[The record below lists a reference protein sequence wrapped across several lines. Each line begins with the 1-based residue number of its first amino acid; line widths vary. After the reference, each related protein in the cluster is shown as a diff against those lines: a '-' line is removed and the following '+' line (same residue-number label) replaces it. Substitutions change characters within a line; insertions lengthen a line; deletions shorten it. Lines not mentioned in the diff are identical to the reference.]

1 MAKTKRVVRE
11 VSAGGVVFRRF
22 SDQTIRFLII
32 RDSYNK
38 WGLPKGHL
46 ESSES
51 PAEAAIRETGEEVGL
66 RDLILHG
73 PIRII
78 DWRFR
83 TRGGKLVHKFCHFFL
98 LESADGEPS
107 PELDEGI
114 TAVRWC
120 PLEEALSEL
129 SYDNARGVVRRA
141 GEMTL
146 TLYAREAELPR
157 EMPRPI
163 APS

>member
-1 MAKTKRVVRE
+1 MAKGKRVVRE

-22 SDQTIRFLII
+22 PDQIIRFLII

-46 ESSES
+46 EPAES
-51 PAEAAIRETGEEVGL
+51 PAEAAIRETSEEVGL
-66 RDLILHG
+66 HDLVLHG

-83 TRGGKLVHKFCHFFL
+83 TRGGKVIHKYCHFFL
-98 LESADGEPS
+98 LESAAGEPS

-120 PLEEALSEL
+120 PLEEALIEL
-129 SYDNARGVVRRA
+129 SYDNARGVLRRA
-141 GEMTL
+141 GEMTE
-146 TLYAREAELPR
+146 TLYANGAERPR